1 MTGIQFKNWLLVR
14 HRKSIA
20 MAVAGWMSLS
30 LVLAFWPCCQAMAL
44 DQPPVAHVEAGD
56 HDHGNMPAGTDDPCR
71 TWLDTTDVAL
81 NTSLDVLLSDFELKI
96 AFAAYAVAHDFP
108 AAVVST
114 PGRHLYHPSPP
125 ASLPLY
131 LRVQHLLI

>member
-1 MTGIQFKNWLLVR
+1 MTSRFQKWFTVR
-14 HRKSIA
+14 QRKSIA
-20 MAVAGWMSLS
+20 VAVAGWMSLS
-30 LVLAFWPCCQAMAL
+30 LVLAFWPCCQVLAQ

-56 HDHGNMPAGTDDPCR
+56 HGHGNAPASQDDPCR
-71 TWLDTTDVAL
+71 AWLDNADATL
-81 NTSLDVLLSDFELKI
+81 NTLPAVLLADLDLKI
-96 AFAAYAVAHDFP
+96 AQTAHADAREFP
-108 AAVVST
+108 VVQVFM